1 MGHVQSEIAIE
12 EWSRCRA
19 EGKIMLKKILE
30 MERNPL
36 FTQNLDLLAAEEKRW
51 YSCYD
56 NLIERDSYKGPIS
69 ITAVPQRSQKGE
81 VPPILYHFST
91 PPCEMDTCDLE
102 VQDSPP
108 TWSANDEVRVMANVQ
123 AYFQVAYK
131 VCL

>member
-1 MGHVQSEIAIE
+1 MV
-12 EWSRCRA
+12 
-19 EGKIMLKKILE
+19 KKILE

-36 FTQNLDLLAAEEKRW
+36 FTQNLDLLAAEEERW

-56 NLIERDSYKGPIS
+56 DLIEHVAYGMRA
-69 ITAVPQRSQKGE
+69 AVPQERLRKE

-91 PPCEMDTCDLE
+91 PFEMDACNIE

-108 TWSANDEVRVMANVQ
+108 TWSADDEVRVMANVQ